1 MMTSTKPTLDK
12 SFIQKQHHQLTKLR
26 EQLLAA
32 SRTREAEET
41 GIHTESA
48 GEAHEAE
55 DDAQKL
61 ALLELDGNAIAY
73 SAQRLAQIER
83 ALQKIA
89 DGTYGLSDA
98 SGWKRYRKRPIPSRN
113 SRHASRPRPRP
124 LPANTNRRVTVR
136 RRFG

>member
-1 MMTSTKPTLDK
+1 MTSTKPTFDK
-12 SFIQKQHHQLTKLR
+12 AFIQKQHQQLTKLR

-61 ALLELDGNAIAY
+61 ALLELDGNAIARN
-73 SAQRLAQIER
+73 AQRLEQIER

-98 SGWKRYRKRPIPSRN
+98 SGKPIPRE
-113 SRHASRPRPRP
+113 RLEAMPE
-124 LPANTNRRVTVR
+124 AIYTVAELKER
-136 RRFG
+136 GSA